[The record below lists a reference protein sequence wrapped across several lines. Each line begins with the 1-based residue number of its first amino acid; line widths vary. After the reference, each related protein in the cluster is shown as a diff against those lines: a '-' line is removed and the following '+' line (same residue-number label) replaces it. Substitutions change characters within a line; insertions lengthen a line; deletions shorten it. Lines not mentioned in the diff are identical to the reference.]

1 MGVFTRVVRNLVRR
15 RARTALIVVV
25 LGLALSLLFALPANI
40 DANQLASQ
48 RAIDDL
54 NETAEAY
61 VSWLNG
67 VASVIEVFRPLS
79 FDYGSEANNYTM
91 TTVLYPLMNISDY
104 ANLGS
109 ISNVTAVVP
118 VLRQDIKDPEN
129 ENITLYDVYG
139 IPLDVDVLGNFS
151 SVLPSNITVGR
162 NLCVGD
168 SGVVVLHEVVAEEL
182 GVGVGGWVELL
193 GQRFEVVGLQRRG
206 EYQGLTDYNVTAAFM
221 SLKDAQRITNAS
233 GQASK
238 FIIFADEAD
247 SVYRI
252 RGRINELYLGNVSVQ
267 VAEALLSQ
275 ASLARFRVE
284 QQRLDIEGMMVQM
297 RSTSMVQVGL
307 VVVVQGVIVLFVM
320 LYTVRERTGEI
331 GVLKAMGASNFVVL
345 GQFMFEGV
353 LLSLFAGVVG
363 VVVGVIGTS
372 TVGYLLLPNL
382 VQVGVGQVVVRV
394 SFDLVLYG
402 LGAAVLLGGL
412 GSLYP
417 AWRAAVT
424 KPSVAMKYD

>member
-1 MGVFTRVVRNLVRR
+1 MGVFTRVVRNLFRR
-15 RARTALIVVV
+15 GARTALIVVA
-25 LGLALSLLFALPANI
+25 LGLALSLLIALPANI

-79 FDYGSEANNYTM
+79 FDYGSEDNNYTM
-91 TTVLYPLMNISDY
+91 STVLYPLMNISDY

-139 IPLDVDVLGNFS
+139 VPLDVDVLGNFS

-193 GQRFEVVGLQRRG
+193 GQRFEVVGLQR
-206 EYQGLTDYNVTAAFM
+206 
-221 SLKDAQRITNAS
+221 
-233 GQASK
+233 
-238 FIIFADEAD
+238 
-247 SVYRI
+247 
-252 RGRINELYLGNVSVQ
+252 
-267 VAEALLSQ
+267 
-275 ASLARFRVE
+275 
-284 QQRLDIEGMMVQM
+284 
-297 RSTSMVQVGL
+297 
-307 VVVVQGVIVLFVM
+307 
-320 LYTVRERTGEI
+320 
-331 GVLKAMGASNFVVL
+331 
-345 GQFMFEGV
+345 
-353 LLSLFAGVVG
+353 
-363 VVVGVIGTS
+363 
-372 TVGYLLLPNL
+372 
-382 VQVGVGQVVVRV
+382 
-394 SFDLVLYG
+394 
-402 LGAAVLLGGL
+402 
-412 GSLYP
+412 
-417 AWRAAVT
+417 
-424 KPSVAMKYD
+424 